1 MLGAYSDKENERQLE
16 GFESEKSDK
25 TKFMIVMN
33 KLNEGVHV
41 DGVNGILWFRP
52 LDENSK
58 ILYKQQIGR
67 VITSVDPDN
76 PPKDEDRPCLLY
88 TSDAADE

>member
-1 MLGAYSDKENERQLE
+1 
-16 GFESEKSDK
+16 
-25 TKFMIVMN
+25 MIVMN

-58 ILYKQQIGR
+58 ILVSNFDLDSRIKIEIKELFDKEGNAIDFNWDLTNT
-67 VITSVDPDN
+67 ITNFCETYDFD
-76 PPKDEDRPCLLY
+76 KEED
-88 TSDAADE
+88 